1 MNGRTNPRVTS
12 ITRLQRCG
20 SIKEAAADILPT
32 TNTVPKRFWVAFYAL
47 DADRRFSDGPPT
59 FRRVAMSRSSS
70 EAEFEML
77 PTGDLLLGLR
87 RVIAGPPK
95 LSNVGPG

>member
-1 MNGRTNPRVTS
+1 M
-12 ITRLQRCG
+12 
-20 SIKEAAADILPT
+20 
-32 TNTVPKRFWVAFYAL
+32 AFYAL

-77 PTGDLLLGLR
+77 SPGDPLHGLR
-87 RVIAGPPK
+87 RVIA
-95 LSNVGPG
+95 VGPVHISAQAFRTSCTDLPRRTSF